1 MDILTL
7 FVVIPV
13 LTITAILF
21 LKDTRQVRLVSA
33 FGMGLLLILAAVLVF
48 LYLSAR
54 HAGNTDEML
63 FIKDY

>member
-13 LTITAILF
+13 LTITGILF

-33 FGMGLLLILAAVLVF
+33 IGMGIQLIMAAVLDIPVSF
-48 LYLSAR
+48 CPSCREY
-54 HAGNTDEML
+54 
-63 FIKDY
+63 

>member
-13 LTITAILF
+13 LTITAILL

-33 FGMGLLLILAAVLVF
+33 FGMGLQLLMAAVLVF

-54 HAGNTDEML
+54 HAGNTR
-63 FIKDY
+63 

>member
-1 MDILTL
+1 M
-7 FVVIPV
+7 VIPV

-21 LKDTRQVRLVSA
+21 LKDAKQVRLVSA
-33 FGMGLLLILAAVLVF
+33 FGMGIQLIMAAVLVF

-63 FIKDY
+63 FVKDYCMV